1 MYNRI
6 KLKYT
11 DERKRNH
18 KEPAQLNSCSA
29 KYSNAKPTQTMKRK
43 E

>member
-1 MYNRI
+1 MYNRN

-11 DERKRNH
+11 DERKRKHN
-18 KEPAQLNSCSA
+18 ESAQLNSCFA

-43 E
+43 K